1 MLARLRMPV
10 EDCLAEYE
18 NFGGMVFAN
27 PRVFHKA
34 GKRAFIP
41 LLCTKTK
48 FKTSDLEE
56 AIKDV
61 IRRRG
66 DFPNE
71 HDDAMSFT
79 TPKGLCRA

>member
-1 MLARLRMPV
+1 MPV
-10 EDCLAEYE
+10 EDCLAEYRQ
-18 NFGGMVFAN
+18 FGGIIFGN
-27 PRVFHKA
+27 PRLFHQV
-34 GKRAFIP
+34 GKRAALPF
-41 LLCTKTK
+41 CKKNK

-66 DFPNE
+66 EVSND
-71 HDDAMSFT
+71 HDDAMPFT